1 MAPLIVVDIHHHAV
15 GEVSPLLAGF
25 DTGIRLKYV
34 GRAPKASSLGAN
46 AGSNGR
52 EAEATLAL

>member
-1 MAPLIVVDIHHHAV
+1 MAPLTWWTFFTTAVD
-15 GEVSPLLAGF
+15 EVSPLLAGF
-25 DTGIRLKYV
+25 DTGIRLNYV